1 MCNGENGRAAQGGA
15 IVILKPAALHP
26 APARPSLHREL
37 SLRFADDASSGRTL
51 ALFDRP
57 SPSFFSPASA
67 SASASAPGSAAYILI
82 HRSGDLRSDIPPE
95 DALQPMHRFEI
106 PADRDPTSAADSG
119 SSSTSPL
126 SLATKL
132 DLSVGETGV
141 IGRRASLVLAG
152 QILGEGPG
160 PQRTA
165 PIRQPILLLGRDLV
179 FEVRE
184 PEAGRRQAA
193 EVREPDVPRNEP
205 GGEADELDAERG
217 GIAKAAADG
226 GVSGIRRPALQ
237 V

>member
-26 APARPSLHREL
+26 TPARPSLHREL

-67 SASASAPGSAAYILI
+67 SSSAPGSAAYILI

-95 DALQPMHRFEI
+95 DCALQPMHRFEI
-106 PADRDPTSAADSG
+106 PADRDPTTAADSG
-119 SSSTSPL
+119 SLSTSTF

-141 IGRRASLVLAG
+141 IGRRALLVFAD
-152 QILGEGPG
+152 QILGEGVIG
-160 PQRTA
+160 W
-165 PIRQPILLLGRDLV
+165 
-179 FEVRE
+179 
-184 PEAGRRQAA
+184 
-193 EVREPDVPRNEP
+193 N
-205 GGEADELDAERG
+205 
-217 GIAKAAADG
+217 
-226 GVSGIRRPALQ
+226 
-237 V
+237 